1 MPQINLSDRWLQS
14 ASAADRAEYT
24 DAVCPNLRVRIGK
37 KSKTFSVMIGP
48 AEHRRRIMLGKY
60 PAVTLAEARRKAAA
74 TTDDPASIP
83 IARKETRYATVAE
96 LFDFVIAAMEA
107 EGKAC
112 EANCIY
118 LRDGPLAA
126 VRHFGEATLA
136 RNVRPA
142 DVTSWLR
149 EIHKAG
155 IKLQHPRAYLSAAF
169 GRAVKADNDPTANIG
184 KVVFGIDVNPVSNVG
199 GRASAEPR
207 NRKLS
212 INEMKAFWRD
222 FPAATS
228 AHTAAAA
235 RMIIAMGGTRVSEV
249 VCSRK
254 DWWTTGA
261 APQLELPKTKNA
273 TAHVLPLPR
282 AAAEQLLIARAI
294 ADPNSDYLYAHR
306 LNASEPLSLN
316 SLAQAVRR
324 YCEDAKV
331 EPFQPRDLRRTMKS
345 HLLDSDADLR
355 EEWVDIWHNHGRH
368 ADVARKHYDRAEYTR
383 AKQKVAD
390 AIDKIVDKITG

>member
-1 MPQINLSDRWLQS
+1 MPTINLSDRWLQ
-14 ASAADRAEYT
+14 AAAAKDRAEYT
-24 DAVCPNLRVRIGK
+24 DAVCPNLRIRIGK

-48 AEHRRRIMLGKY
+48 ATHRRRIMLGKY
-60 PAVTLAEARRKAAA
+60 PGLSLAEARRKAAA
-74 TTDDPASIP
+74 TTDDPASIS
-83 IARKETRYATVAE
+83 IAKKETRFATVSE

-107 EGKAC
+107 EGKTN

-126 VRHFGEATLA
+126 AKHFGEATLA

-169 GRAVKADNDPTANIG
+169 GRAMKADNDPTANLGTI
-184 KVVFGIDVNPVSNVG
+184 VFGVDANPVRHVG
-199 GRASAEPR
+199 GRATAEPR

-212 INEMKAFWRD
+212 IDELKIFWRD
-222 FPAATS
+222 FPSVTS
-228 AHTAAAA
+228 PHTAAAA
-235 RMIIAMGGTRVSEV
+235 RMIIAMGGTRVSEI

-254 DWWTTGA
+254 EWWTNGA

-273 TAHVLPLPR
+273 TAHVLPLTR
-282 AAAEQLLIARAI
+282 AASEQLGVARSI
-294 ADPNSDYLYAHR
+294 ADPGSDYLYPHR
-306 LNASEPLSLN
+306 FKSTEPLTLN
-316 SLAQAVRR
+316 SLSQAVRR
-324 YCEDAKV
+324 YCEEANF

-345 HLLDSDADLR
+345 HLLDSEDDLR

-383 AKQKVAD
+383 AKQRVAD
-390 AIDKIVDKITG
+390 AIDKIVGMVKE

>member
-1 MPQINLSDRWLQS
+1 MAFINLSDRWLQS
-14 ASAADRAEYT
+14 ATASERAEYT
-24 DAVCPNLRVRIGK
+24 DAACPNLRVRIGK
-37 KSKTFSVMIGP
+37 RSKIFSVMIG
-48 AEHRRRIMLGKY
+48 AGAVRRRVALGKY
-60 PAVTLAEARRKAAA
+60 PQLSLAEARRKAAA
-74 TTDDPASIP
+74 TTDDPASMP
-83 IARKETRYATVAE
+83 VAKKEARYGTVAE
-96 LFDFVIAAMEA
+96 LFDFVVAAMEA
-107 EGKAC
+107 EGKTN

-126 VRHFGEATLA
+126 AKHFGEATLA

-169 GRAVKADNDPTANIG
+169 GRAMKADNDPTANIG
-184 KVVFGIDVNPVSNVG
+184 AIVFGIDVNPVRNVG
-199 GRASAEPR
+199 GRVSAEPR

-212 INEMKAFWRD
+212 IDELKAFWRD

-228 AHTAAAA
+228 PHTAAAA

-249 VCSRK
+249 LCSRK
-254 DWWTTGA
+254 EWWTTGA

-294 ADPNSDYLYAHR
+294 ADPNSDYLYPHR

-390 AIDKIVDKITG
+390 AIDRIVSSILG